1 MTKSPDPGRSRA
13 DDNPPLIHCGY
24 YKPGHDPHFIQV
36 IRVAEPICDVRA
48 VIGDAHAEG
57 GVWIT
62 LTFPD
67 GHVES
72 WWDHDRRRVESLLS
86 TEQPCE
92 WKTTDLLL
100 VGPGG
105 VGVGQPAFYLSK
117 TANLIAGCPSS
128 NDPKAPESAR
138 GGFLIGPPSGKN
150 WADLTPE
157 DVDAIAKQAYEAIAV
172 PPSRGGDGA
181 ESDAGTS

>member
-1 MTKSPDPGRSRA
+1 MATTPDAASRA
-13 DDNPPLIHCGY
+13 ESDLPTLHCGY

-36 IRVAEPICDVRA
+36 IRVAKRICDVRA
-48 VIGDAHAEG
+48 VIGDAHPEG

-72 WWDHDRRRVESLLS
+72 WWDHDRRRAEAALS
-86 TEQPCE
+86 VEQPCE

-105 VGVGQPAFYLSK
+105 PGVGRPAFCLSE

-128 NDPKAPESAR
+128 NDPKAPESTR
-138 GGFLIGPPSGKN
+138 GGFLIGVPDGKSLDEMTDEELH
-150 WADLTPE
+150 AFAE
-157 DVDAIAKQAYEAIAV
+157 VVGEAMKKTFPIE
-172 PPSRGGDGA
+172 PNS
-181 ESDAGTS
+181 